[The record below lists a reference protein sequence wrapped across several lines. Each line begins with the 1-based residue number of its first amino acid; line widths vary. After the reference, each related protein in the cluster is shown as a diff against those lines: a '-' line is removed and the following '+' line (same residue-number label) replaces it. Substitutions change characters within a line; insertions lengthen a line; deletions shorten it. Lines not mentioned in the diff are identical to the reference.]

1 MVAKVTVRVLANSTM
16 LEEQQRKQL
25 MANVDS
31 TSRANDSPTTRPFP
45 PDTWLHID
53 YYSQYWNLTTS
64 QSKALMELR
73 DRLVDVTN
81 LGLNRPMNV
90 VRYLRAQAYS
100 PSLAEVMFRNML
112 AWRETNRV
120 DTFIMTKDY
129 TPPKDLVDRYPGA
142 ILKGNDLHG
151 DPIFVN
157 RTGVTDIVG
166 LLETYGQ
173 EAMIQYEIYRR
184 ESGMIGS
191 WIPEWERQS
200 GRPIKQVLVI
210 EDLQGLSGRVL
221 SPKVAA
227 FYGPV
232 MELDQNNYPDAAKKV
247 VVIRAPAIFCAAW
260 AVAKRFFP
268 PFLQEKMCFCSANNY
283 LQVLS
288 EHVDLN
294 VLPPCINPAGSGQVV
309 DGMWLVSKAQ

>member
-1 MVAKVTVRVLANSTM
+1 MAVNAHRCKEQELVTAQSSQGLTSPYTERKIDQNDTMVAKVTVRVLANSTM
-16 LEEQQRKQL
+16 LEEQQRKHL
-25 MANVDS
+25 NANVDL
-31 TSRANDSPTTRPFP
+31 TSRANDSPTTGPFP

-129 TPPKDLVDRYPGA
+129 TPPQDLVDRYPGA
-142 ILKGNDLHG
+142 ILKGNDLRG

-184 ESGMIGS
+184 ESGMIS
-191 WIPEWERQS
+191 
-200 GRPIKQVLVI
+200 
-210 EDLQGLSGRVL
+210 
-221 SPKVAA
+221 
-227 FYGPV
+227 
-232 MELDQNNYPDAAKKV
+232 
-247 VVIRAPAIFCAAW
+247 
-260 AVAKRFFP
+260 
-268 PFLQEKMCFCSANNY
+268 
-283 LQVLS
+283 S
-288 EHVDLN
+288 EHVDLD